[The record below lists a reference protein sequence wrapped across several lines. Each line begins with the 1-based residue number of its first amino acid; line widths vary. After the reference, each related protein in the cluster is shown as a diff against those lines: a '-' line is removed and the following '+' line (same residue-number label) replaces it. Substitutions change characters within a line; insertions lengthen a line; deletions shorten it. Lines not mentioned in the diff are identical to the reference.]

1 MIWNELGHRILL
13 PQQQFLL
20 VGLHSK
26 AIQATVPRSKTRL
39 SSTKFHCTPRMFC
52 SDLPLF
58 CASPN
63 EVLVYDYSSRT
74 TNSNVA
80 LSPTNTS
87 SRIQL
92 SYISL
97 PVDRMGLILRNLL
110 SLSSICF
117 LKSGEF
123 VTNLLRWK
131 PPSANLTLDLM
142 FSS

>member
-1 MIWNELGHRILL
+1 M
-13 PQQQFLL
+13 FLL
-20 VGLHSK
+20 IDLHSE
-26 AIQATVPRSKTRL
+26 ASRATVPSSKTRF
-39 SSTKFHCTPRMFC
+39 STTKFHWSPRIFC
-52 SDLPLF
+52 SDLPLS

-87 SRIQL
+87 SRIPL

-97 PVDRMGLILRNLL
+97 PVDRMGLILHNLL

-123 VTNLLRWK
+123 VTNFLRWK

>member
-1 MIWNELGHRILL
+1 M
-13 PQQQFLL
+13 

-39 SSTKFHCTPRMFC
+39 SSTKFHCIPRMFC

-58 CASPN
+58 SASPN

-74 TNSNVA
+74 TNSTVA
-80 LSPTNTS
+80 LSLTNTS
-87 SRIQL
+87 SRIPL

-97 PVDRMGLILRNLL
+97 PVDRIGLMLRNFL

-117 LKSGEF
+117 LNSGEF
-123 VTNLLRWK
+123 VTNFLR
-131 PPSANLTLDLM
+131 
-142 FSS
+142 